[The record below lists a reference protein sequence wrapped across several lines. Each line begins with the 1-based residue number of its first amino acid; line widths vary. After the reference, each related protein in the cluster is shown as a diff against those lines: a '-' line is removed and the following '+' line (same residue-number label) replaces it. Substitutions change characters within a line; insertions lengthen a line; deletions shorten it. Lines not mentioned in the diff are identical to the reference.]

1 MRLIRKNVERE
12 ADGTTAKKLMSDGF
26 KPVEKTT
33 SQKTDMKPDE
43 KAAKSIEEMTV
54 EELKTLAK
62 ERGLT
67 GVSALAKQ
75 DLIDILKG

>member
-12 ADGTTAKKLMSDGF
+12 ADGVTAQKLMNDGF
-26 KPVEKTT
+26 KPVEVTP
-33 SQKTDMKPDE
+33 QKTEADSAEEVTKN
-43 KAAKSIEEMTV
+43 IEEMTV

-62 ERGLT
+62 ERGLA

>member
-12 ADGTTAKKLMSDGF
+12 AEGVAAQKLMNDGF
-26 KPVEKTT
+26 KPVEVV
-33 SQKTDMKPDE
+33 SQKTASNSVNEATKN
-43 KAAKSIEEMTV
+43 IEEMTV

-75 DLIDILKG
+75 DLINILKG

>member
-12 ADGTTAKKLMSDGF
+12 ADGVIAQKLMNDGF
-26 KPVEKTT
+26 KPVEVV
-33 SQKTDMKPDE
+33 SQKTASNSVDE
-43 KAAKSIEEMTV
+43 TTKNIEEMTV

-75 DLIDILKG
+75 DLINILKG